1 MSAVFEGPA
10 MNSPKPGPSKRIL
23 PYASWR
29 SCTISAGGHDEG
41 EVLRD
46 HEHAAVVE
54 PLPVHP
60 YGAVLRDAE
69 AAGQDGEVDPLERV
83 RVGEVLEPH
92 RAGPGG
98 RHPARDALR
107 AELLDEGRD
116 SGRERRLTGDRDDR
130 AARGLERLA
139 EPRDGGA
146 GARLA
151 GRDRRTAGIRGCG
164 GPQAAEDLFPAT
176 GHRASPPAHR
186 ARARGSSPR
195 AAAEARAAASR
206 RSTCRSGAPSG
217 RDGRTSARRGPR
229 ARRAPS
235 SEAPSRGAASRAA
248 CRAGARRVRARSRRR
263 ASSCSCSGI
272 FTGHTSS
279 HEPHRLEANASEAC
293 RTGSRALART
303 APMGPGMV
311 QA

>member
-1 MSAVFEGPA
+1 M
-10 MNSPKPGPSKRIL
+10 
-23 PYASWR
+23 
-29 SCTISAGGHDEG
+29 
-41 EVLRD
+41 LRD

-151 GRDRRTAGIRGCG
+151 GRDWRTAGIGVRRPAG
-164 GPQAAEDLFPAT
+164 G
-176 GHRASPPAHR
+176 
-186 ARARGSSPR
+186 RGSLPGYRPSRLPTRSPR
-195 AAAEARAAASR
+195 QSSRKLASGSGGSSR
-206 RSTCRSGAPSG
+206 CRVQAFHLPFRSAL
-217 RDGRTSARRGPR
+217 
-229 ARRAPS
+229 
-235 SEAPSRGAASRAA
+235 
-248 CRAGARRVRARSRRR
+248 GARRPNQRAARP
-263 ASSCSCSGI
+263 ASS
-272 FTGHTSS
+272 
-279 HEPHRLEANASEAC
+279 
-293 RTGSRALART
+293 
-303 APMGPGMV
+303 
-311 QA
+311 